1 MKKLNLGF
9 LASHSGT
16 NMQAIIDNVKNG
28 KLDANLCAVISNNSN
43 SGALERAK
51 KEGIPAYHISEKTHP
66 GNVSS
71 KIIEI
76 FTHHGVDTIVL
87 AGYMKKLDS
96 KIINHFGGR
105 VLNIHPALLPKFGG
119 EGMYGI
125 NVHKAVIEAGEKI
138 SGATVHLVSPEYDQ
152 GKILMQM
159 QVEVKENDT
168 PESLAE
174 RVLKIEHILY
184 TEVLRKISTGEIQ
197 IP

>member
-1 MKKLNLGF
+1 MTELNLGF

-16 NMQAIIDNVKNG
+16 NMQAIIDNVKSG
-28 KLDANLCAVISNNSN
+28 YLKANLCAVISNNSN
-43 SGALERAK
+43 SGALERAR

-66 GNVSS
+66 GQVTE

-76 FTHHGVDTIVL
+76 FTKHNVNTVIL
-87 AGYMKKLDS
+87 AGYMKKLDPRV
-96 KIINHFGGR
+96 IEYFNGR

-125 NVHKAVIEAGEKI
+125 NVHRAVLEAGEKK
-138 SGATVHLVSPEYDQ
+138 SGATVHLVTAEYDK

-159 QVEVKENDT
+159 EVDVLPNDT
-168 PESLAE
+168 PETLAE
-174 RVLKIEHILY
+174 RVLQIEHKLY
-184 TEVLRKISTGEIQ
+184 TEVLKKISLGEIT